1 MNYAR
6 QLGAGMLTTRAL
18 RRRRRRHGPQDGVLN
33 LQQAAGNRAV
43 GAILAR
49 QPGTKEAPKEQ
60 DKRTSHVLLPDIGR
74 IELLSFQ
81 WGERT
86 RGEREEE
93 APRFR
98 ELSLTTTS
106 GKHSNA
112 LLRAAATGMTSR
124 TPVGG
129 RRHPPEA
136 DRREAGQLHDGRRR
150 RVGQAGGDVDAQLR
164 RRQAGV
170 HPANGVAAQSE
181 SPPLTSTST
190 ATSRWSDDGNPLPFG
205 TPGVNSPTSRN
216 SGSLI
221 SGQNTNESRI
231 ASRRS
236 GST

>member
-6 QLGAGMLTTRAL
+6 QLGAGMPTTRAL
-18 RRRRRRHGPQDGVLN
+18 RRRRRRHGPQDGVLT

-112 LLRAAATGMTSR
+112 LLRAAATGTHFKEVEIVHYSSN
-124 TPVGG
+124 G
-129 RRHPPEA
+129 
-136 DRREAGQLHDGRRR
+136 AGIRLKLTD
-150 RVGQAGGDVDAQLR
+150 VMLVSYTMAGGGESDK
-164 RRQAGV
+164 
-170 HPANGVAAQSE
+170 PAEMWTLS
-181 SPPLTSTST
+181 
-190 ATSRWSDDGNPLPFG
+190 FG
-205 TPGVNSPTSRN
+205 AVKQEFIQPT
-216 SGSLI
+216 
-221 SGQNTNESRI
+221 E
-231 ASRRS
+231 
-236 GST
+236 